1 MKKSIITSLILLGS
15 NLQAIESK
23 LEVRHREAGGVGYNT
38 GYTSLD
44 YFLMTE
50 GQNMEFLL
58 DLRGHVFNTGQ
69 GAGNVGVGL
78 RWPLREERQ
87 MIGANVFYDIRQA
100 HDLLC
105 NQVGAGI
112 EWLTRKIDFRAN
124 GYLPVGQKKHFEE
137 KNFNSFSG
145 TSVKVRRHLKAT
157 LPSVEGEVGTPLP
170 RPFYFA
176 VGSYYLFK
184 QEGHG
189 IDVGNALGV
198 KVRAEV
204 DLGKYFTLGVAATYD
219 HIFKTRVQG
228 IVSINIPFEK
238 KKVCDVKKKKKK
250 NECEPPAY
258 TRNLRRVPIMRNEI
272 IPIQTHRK
280 SSETLTDK
288 SNNPVRVV
296 FVNNMVEVTGDG
308 SFEKPFAS
316 LKEAE
321 KHSEVGDIIY
331 VFAGDETPK
340 NMDEGIVL
348 KKDQILAS
356 SGAPLPVAD
365 VVIPAMTPGAVPH
378 ITNINPEQPIIA
390 NPGNTHLS
398 DFFFIPPWEYIFGGV
413 DTTVDPFA
421 DARAEGFVP
430 LLPDHNPPADSP
442 YHIIE
447 DYQPAQPEPAAAAPN
462 WVNVIDDYQ
471 SSGS

>member
-15 NLQAIESK
+15 SLHAVESRI
-23 LEVRHREAGGVGYNT
+23 EVRHREAGGVGYNT

-50 GQNMEFLL
+50 GENMEFLL

-69 GAGNVGVGL
+69 GAGNAGVGL
-78 RWPLREERQ
+78 RWPIREKKQ
-87 MIGANVFYDIRQA
+87 MIGANAFYDIRQA

-124 GYLPVGQKKHFEE
+124 GYLPVGKKQHFEE
-137 KNFNSFSG
+137 KSFSGFAG
-145 TSVKVRRHLKAT
+145 TSVKIRRHLKAT
-157 LPSVEGEVGTPLP
+157 LPSVEGEIGTPLP

-184 QEGHG
+184 REGHG
-189 IDVGNALGV
+189 IDVGNALGA

-204 DLGKYFTLGVAATYD
+204 DLGKYVTLGVAATYD

-238 KKVCDVKKKKKK
+238 KKVCYDKKKKKK
-250 NECEPPAY
+250 IDCEPTY

-280 SSETLTDK
+280 SSETLTDAK
-288 SNNPVRVV
+288 NTPVNFV
-296 FVNNMVEVTGDG
+296 FVNNTVAVSGDG

-321 KHSEVGDIIY
+321 KHSAVGDVIY

-365 VVIPAMTPGAVPH
+365 IVIPAITPGAVPH
-378 ITNINPEQPIIA
+378 ITNINPEQPIIT
-390 NPGNTHLS
+390 NPGNTQLS

-413 DTTVDPFA
+413 DTSVDPFA

-430 LLPDHNPPADSP
+430 ILPEHNAAPASLLSEIDNNYFIPS
-442 YHIIE
+442 
-447 DYQPAQPEPAAAAPN
+447 EPAVGVPIYGH
-462 WVNVIDDYQ
+462 VIDDYN
-471 SSGS
+471 G